1 MAPGEEAVMSDPSR
15 VQVTGPL
22 AAYVAGFRDEL
33 AGQGYRPD
41 AATGQLQLMAHAS
54 RWLAAQGLQA
64 EHLSPAEVERFVE
77 CRRSQG
83 YRQRCSSKALVPLL
97 RYLQELGT
105 IAVPVAEATTPVA
118 ELLERYRSYLVGA
131 RGLAP
136 STTRRYLSAARAF
149 LSELAG
155 QGGELDLNG
164 LSAGHAVEFVGRESR
179 RLTPASAQDLVNS
192 LRSLLRFLAVAGIAP
207 GELAGALP
215 AVAVWGGGSLPQALA
230 SGAGRCSCG
239 RALRSWA
246 SRRSGCRAS
255 SGGPASAA
263 ACRVAAPIGFV
274 ILLPPRCCRRVGPS
288 ARSARC
294 SGTTRGRPP
303 PESTPRS
310 TGSPSARSPSRG
322 RKEVRRDLL
331 APSRRRL
338 PGSSP
343 FAGFQAGASLASAR
357 RFRRLPPRRRRHNAD
372 HRACGVVGESTP
384 GLRPGVVVTATG
396 DCARVRPPSS
406 GVRPRHRGT
415 SRRPS
420 APPLLPADSLSVSA
434 RGDHL
439 VDDRGEILGQTV
451 ASRHLRDPD
460 RADRGVWTAAGRGPP
475 NRLRRRRLGRGSRT

>member
-64 EHLSPAEVERFVE
+64 EHLS
-77 CRRSQG
+77 
-83 YRQRCSSKALVPLL
+83 
-97 RYLQELGT
+97 
-105 IAVPVAEATTPVA
+105 TPVA

-215 AVAVWGGGSLPQALA
+215 AVAVWGGGSLPRALPSEQVAALLA
-230 SGAGRCSCG
+230 SCDRASATGRRDLAVLTMLARLGLRAGEVAGLVLDDFDWRLGEVVVRGKGRRVDRMPVPVDVGEAVVAYLDGGRPGVRCRSVFLRACAPIVGISAIGVSGIVGRACERSGLPGCGAHRLRHSAATSMLQAGGSLGEVGQVLRHHSG
-239 RALRSWA
+239 PATTGIYAKVDRLALRSVAQPWPQ
-246 SRRSGCRAS
+246 
-255 SGGPASAA
+255 GGAA
-263 ACRVAAPIGFV
+263 
-274 ILLPPRCCRRVGPS
+274 
-288 ARSARC
+288 
-294 SGTTRGRPP
+294 
-303 PESTPRS
+303 
-310 TGSPSARSPSRG
+310 
-322 RKEVRRDLL
+322 
-331 APSRRRL
+331 
-338 PGSSP
+338 
-343 FAGFQAGASLASAR
+343 
-357 RFRRLPPRRRRHNAD
+357 
-372 HRACGVVGESTP
+372 
-384 GLRPGVVVTATG
+384 
-396 DCARVRPPSS
+396 
-406 GVRPRHRGT
+406 
-415 SRRPS
+415 
-420 APPLLPADSLSVSA
+420 
-434 RGDHL
+434 
-439 VDDRGEILGQTV
+439 
-451 ASRHLRDPD
+451 
-460 RADRGVWTAAGRGPP
+460 
-475 NRLRRRRLGRGSRT
+475 

>member
-1 MAPGEEAVMSDPSR
+1 MSDPSR

-215 AVAVWGGGSLPQALA
+215 AVAVWGGGSLPRALPSEQVAALLA
-230 SGAGRCSCG
+230 SCDRASATGRRDLAVLTMLARLGLRAGEVAGLVLDDFDWRLGEVVVRGKGRRVDRMPVPVDVGEAVVAYLDGGRPGVRCRSVFLRACAPIVGISAIGVSGIVGRACERSGLPGCGAHRLRHSAATSMLQAGGSLGEVGQVLRHHSG
-239 RALRSWA
+239 PATTGIYAKVDRLALRSVAQPWPQ
-246 SRRSGCRAS
+246 
-255 SGGPASAA
+255 GGAA
-263 ACRVAAPIGFV
+263 
-274 ILLPPRCCRRVGPS
+274 
-288 ARSARC
+288 
-294 SGTTRGRPP
+294 
-303 PESTPRS
+303 
-310 TGSPSARSPSRG
+310 
-322 RKEVRRDLL
+322 
-331 APSRRRL
+331 
-338 PGSSP
+338 
-343 FAGFQAGASLASAR
+343 
-357 RFRRLPPRRRRHNAD
+357 
-372 HRACGVVGESTP
+372 
-384 GLRPGVVVTATG
+384 
-396 DCARVRPPSS
+396 
-406 GVRPRHRGT
+406 
-415 SRRPS
+415 
-420 APPLLPADSLSVSA
+420 
-434 RGDHL
+434 
-439 VDDRGEILGQTV
+439 
-451 ASRHLRDPD
+451 
-460 RADRGVWTAAGRGPP
+460 
-475 NRLRRRRLGRGSRT
+475 